1 MTVVTKSI
9 QLSTRGRDDV
19 IDITDHVQEV
29 VVKAKVSSGIV
40 TAFIPGSTASVTTI
54 EYEPGLVKDIKNLG
68 ERIAPSDEEYAHN
81 ETWGDGNGC
90 SHVRAATIGPSLTVP
105 FENEKLLLG
114 TWQQIVVI
122 DHDNRSRSRKVV
134 IQVIG
139 E

>member
-40 TAFIPGSTASVTTI
+40 TAFIPGSTASITTI

-68 ERIAPSDEEYAHN
+68 ERIAPSDKEYAHN

-105 FENEKLLLG
+105 FENKKLLLG

-122 DHDNRSRSRKVV
+122 DHDNRARSRRVV